1 MLKYK
6 RVNCDNLE
14 AGVEHLFDMLSGM
27 SGKNR
32 RIVSIGTEY
41 NATCPVDYLRV
52 YRDADQI
59 CDIDLT
65 LLNTENKMLPMDLPL
80 AEGQQCR
87 VGVYGVGVAGTTSL
101 EVTVAY
107 EEAD

>member
-6 RVNCDNLE
+6 RVNC
-14 AGVEHLFDMLSGM
+14 AGLLAATETLFDMLSGM

-41 NATCPVDYLRV
+41 NATCPTDYLRV

-59 CDIDLT
+59 VDCDLT
-65 LLNTENKMLPMDLPL
+65 KLNTENRFLPMDLPL

-87 VGVYGVGVAGTTSL
+87 VGVYGVGVAATSSL
-101 EVTVAY
+101 EITIGY
-107 EEAD
+107 EESG

>member
-14 AGVEHLFDMLSGM
+14 ADKEKLFEILSGM

-41 NATCPVDYLRV
+41 PAAQPTDYLRV

-65 LLNTENKMLPMDLPL
+65 LLYTENRMLPMDLPL
-80 AEGQQCR
+80 AEGQVCR
-87 VGVYGVGVAGTTSL
+87 VGVYGVGYSVTTSL
-101 EVTVAY
+101 EVTIAY
-107 EEAD
+107 EETG

>member
-6 RVNCDNLE
+6 RVNVTGLLAATE
-14 AGVEHLFDMLSGM
+14 ILAEILSGM

-41 NATCPVDYLRV
+41 NATVPTDYLRV

-59 CDIDLT
+59 VDCDLT
-65 LLNTENKMLPMDLPL
+65 KLNTENRWLPMDLPL
-80 AEGQQCR
+80 AEGQVCR
-87 VGVYGVGVAGTTSL
+87 VGVYGVGVAATNSL
-101 EVTVAY
+101 EITIGY
-107 EEAD
+107 EETG